1 MNNWFLAFFE
11 NGRLLLEKFKPHL
24 LASVHSISL
33 GQPSVM
39 ISIPMFISSPIHDS
53 VGIVVG
59 ERVEGFDVG
68 KIDGYGVGA
77 LDG

>member
-1 MNNWFLAFFE
+1 
-11 NGRLLLEKFKPHL
+11 
-24 LASVHSISL
+24 
-33 GQPSVM
+33 M

-59 ERVEGFDVG
+59 ERVVGFDVG
-68 KIDGYGVGA
+68 KVDGYGVGA